1 MEIESFAGKCRKLCS
16 RIQPRTRRSFVHL
29 FLPPVWLVALRDII
43 TLQRCASLKR
53 LHLNNFF
60 PDFSFQNENL
70 CFPVTTAA
78 VSVLFR
84 FSVSIIDV
92 KVFIFHFLLL

>member
-16 RIQPRTRRSFVHL
+16 RIQPRTRLSFVHL

-53 LHLNNFF
+53 LHLSNFHF
-60 PDFSFQNENL
+60 PLF
-70 CFPVTTAA
+70 AA
-78 VSVLFR
+78 VNAALKPFR
-84 FSVSIIDV
+84 
-92 KVFIFHFLLL
+92 